1 MGVQNPSQGNSTQQ
15 EGTGSA
21 NSQPAQNVTL
31 SQGMAGLLGSNEPGG
46 EPANKNGGDNP
57 NGGENNKPT
66 ETKVPAWTSQ
76 LSKEISDNADTMK
89 QLAKFNN
96 ISDLAKSYA
105 ELEGKIGASIIKP
118 GKDAKAEEISA
129 FYEKL
134 GKPKDVNGYSLQDEN
149 AADLK
154 QLAFDNN
161 LTDEQL
167 KGIYEG
173 LKNAGL
179 KTVEDMNAA
188 RQQMLKETDE
198 ALHKEYGAK
207 YSEKIALIQRGIQK
221 YGGVELGKMLDNAG
235 LLYHPAVVKLFIQ
248 LGEQSAEAG
257 STSRGA
263 GGGNDDYKTAA
274 EGGYFHSSY

>member
-1 MGVQNPSQGNSTQQ
+1 MDGQNPSQGNSSQA

-21 NSQPAQNVTL
+21 ISQPAQNVTL
-31 SQGMAGLLGSNEPGG
+31 VQGMAGLLGSNEPGG
-46 EPANKNGGDNP
+46 EPANTDSGDNP

-66 ETKVPAWTSQ
+66 ETKIPAWTSQ

-89 QLAKFNN
+89 QLSKFNN

-105 ELEGKIGASIIKP
+105 ELEGKIGNSLIRP
-118 GKDAKAEEISA
+118 RKDAKAEEINA

-134 GKPKDVNGYSLQDEN
+134 GKPKDVSGYTLQDEN

-154 QLAFDNN
+154 QLAFENN

-167 KGIYEG
+167 NGIYEG
-173 LKNAGL
+173 LKNAGNKSVADL
-179 KTVEDMNAA
+179 NAA
-188 RQQMLKETDE
+188 RERLLKETDE
-198 ALHKEYGAK
+198 ALHKEYGGK
-207 YSEKIALIQRGIQK
+207 YSEKIALMQRGIQK

-263 GGGNDDYKTAA
+263 GGGNDEYKTAA